1 MARRKNS
8 FITRF
13 FTKEGVHPYDEVNWV
28 KRNAEI
34 PGSGFKM
41 ENVEFPD
48 FYSQN
53 AVNII
58 ASKYFK
64 VNRGKQ
70 ETSLKELI
78 DRVVKT
84 FKKWGLEQGYF
95 DEKEAEI
102 YEKELTYIILHQYA
116 TFNSP
121 VWFNVGVEGR
131 SQQCSACFILD
142 VEDNMESILDWIKIE
157 GLIFKGGSGS
167 GVNLSKLR
175 GKGEKLSTGG
185 ASSGVISFMRAAD
198 AVAGSIKCLP
208 KGTEIV
214 TKEGIKKIE
223 DLEEN
228 DEVLTRFGFQKIGRK
243 YYTGKKK
250 IYKITTELGIE
261 ILASA
266 EHKFL
271 VRKEGGIEEWKEL
284 RELDLDKDYLILDL
298 SLKEYG
304 TYQKLEKIEL
314 QHHNEKPIKM
324 PEILDEKF
332 AEWLG
337 LLYGDGN
344 ITNIKYANKRS
355 THYIGF
361 QVDVQ
366 DKDLIKYI
374 QDLSYE
380 LFGVKSFIH
389 RRKDKKDNSVSVRIT
404 SYPLIRFL
412 KVNGLY
418 KTKGDKIRVPEKI
431 KNSPPAVRA
440 AFLRGYFESDGSI
453 TKNKPYPACSSINKE
468 FIEDIQNLLFSL
480 GILNKKRISKS
491 RKNSYGKRPVYNLIV
506 TSSFGIKRFFDLVNF
521 ISERK
526 KRKFERAIKILD
538 KRPFEQRWI
547 LPYPE
552 KDLEIVYQ
560 SIPNETRYFFRR
572 LTSKYFRE
580 TVGKTNF
587 NRFRANYLL
596 SKFPFLENTFIGYF
610 AKNDVYYEKIKE
622 IKFFGEEETYDI
634 FVPNV
639 NEYLVKNIVVH
650 NSGGATRRAAK
661 MVILNADHPEIMDF
675 IRVKAEEENKVR
687 ALMEAGYDMTDMNNP
702 LWQNIFFQN
711 ANNSVRIPDA
721 LMEAAMKDGEWK
733 TYYRTTGEVAKT
745 YKAKDILWEIA
756 KAAWECGDPGVQFDG
771 SIQKWHT
778 CKNSGRI
785 EATNPCVTGDTL
797 IATAE
802 GWKRI
807 KDLVGKKPEIITHR
821 GVKKAVKVFKTGIKP
836 VYRIK
841 TKAGYELKV
850 TEDHPIYVEGKGDVK
865 VKDLKIG
872 DKVKLIGSYFG
883 KESLDKDIA
892 FMIGYFAGDGAM
904 SFDAKRN
911 HYSVFFTGGEEDV
924 YALSYI
930 QKTINQKLQY
940 KNRRN
945 VSLRKLPSE
954 YVVAT
959 GKENVAQIIDEYFDS
974 KKKIFKDKIYDLD
987 KESVKYVL
995 QGLFTA
1001 DGTIAGNPEKG
1012 FYVGLDNSSL
1022 ELLKQ
1027 VQLLLLNFGIKAKIY
1042 ENRRKTLAQYLPDSQ
1057 RNLKLYKVK
1066 NFHSLRITRSS
1077 RIIFENE
1084 IGFYFNHSK
1093 SEKLEKINQNYEAY
1107 KDQLFDEIKEIKFE
1121 GIEEV
1126 YDLTEPE
1133 TSHFVAN
1140 GILVHNC
1147 SEYIFLNWTSC
1158 NLSSINL
1165 LKFLKED
1172 GSFDVPAFIHT
1183 ARVMFLS
1190 QDLLISKAD
1199 YPHPKIAEETKK
1211 YRTIGLGYTNLGA
1224 LIMALGLPYDSDE
1237 ARDLAASITA
1247 LMTGTAY
1254 KLSAEISSKLGPFPE
1269 YEKNKE
1275 PMMEVM
1281 KMHKD
1286 HLKYVK
1292 ENEFNK
1298 EILEK
1303 AKEVWDEVIELGEKY
1318 GFRNAQSTVIAPTG
1332 TISFMLDC
1340 DTTGIEPDFALV
1352 KMKQLVGGGY
1362 MKIVNKTVPLA
1373 LKRLGYSEEQIK
1385 DIVKHLEE
1393 TQNIETAPHLKEE
1406 HLPVFDCAIKPPG
1419 GKRYIHWM
1427 GHVKMVAAVQP
1438 FVSGGISK
1446 TFNMPNETTIQEI
1459 YDAYFTAW
1467 KLGIKCF
1474 AVYRDGSKATQA
1486 LYVSKQEK
1494 KQKETFTRKRLPDIR
1509 PSETHKFSIAG
1520 HEGYLTYSTFED
1532 GSLGEIFIRMA
1543 KQGSTLSGLLDAFAI
1558 AVSIALQYG
1567 VPLKELAS
1575 KFINMR
1581 FEPMGL
1587 TNNEKIKT
1595 ATSIVD
1601 YIFKYLA
1608 YRFLSKEDLEE
1619 LGLMT
1624 EEEKDKLIL
1633 KEHPTLFEKKNNP
1646 TSNPSNHLK
1655 DISGPPCVH
1664 CGGITIKTGSC
1675 YTCISCGETTSCG

>member
-1 MARRKNS
+1 MAKRKNN
-8 FITRF
+8 FINRF
-13 FTKEGVHPYDEVNWV
+13 FTKENIHPYEEVNWI
-28 KRNAEI
+28 KTKAEI
-34 PGSGFKM
+34 PGSDFKM

-53 AVNII
+53 AINII

-64 VNRGKQ
+64 INKGKQ

-95 DEKEAEI
+95 DEKSAEI

-121 VWFNVGVEGR
+121 VWFNIGVEGR
-131 SQQCSACFILD
+131 PQQASACFILD
-142 VEDNMESILDWIKIE
+142 VQDNMESILDWIKIE

-185 ASSGVISFMRAAD
+185 SSSGVISFMKAAD

-214 TKEGIKKIE
+214 TEKGVKKIE
-223 DLEEN
+223 NLSEN
-228 DEVLTRFGFQKIGRK
+228 DKVLTRFGFQKIGGK
-243 YYTGKKK
+243 YYTGKKRV
-250 IYKITTELGIE
+250 YKIVTELGIE

-271 VRKEGGIEEWKEL
+271 IRTTGGIEKWKEL
-284 RELDLDKDYLILDL
+284 KEIDKNKDYLILDL
-298 SLKEYG
+298 SFKNYGEY
-304 TYQKLEKIEL
+304 QQLEKIKL
-314 QHHNEKPIKM
+314 RHHNEKPIKM

-344 ITNIKYANKRS
+344 ITNRKYKDKKA

-361 QVDVQ
+361 QVYAR
-366 DKDLIKYI
+366 DKDLIEYI
-374 QDLSYE
+374 QKLTYE

-389 RRKDKKDNSVSVRIT
+389 KRKDKKDNSVSVRIT

-412 KVNGLY
+412 KLNGLY
-418 KTKGDKIRVPEKI
+418 KTRGNKIKIPDKI
-431 KNSPPAVRA
+431 KNSPPSVRA

-453 TKNKPYPACSSINKE
+453 TKNKPYPQCSSINEK
-468 FIEDIQNLLFSL
+468 FLEDIQDLLFSL
-480 GILNKKRISKS
+480 GILNKKGINKS
-491 RKNSYGKRPVYNLIV
+491 RKASYGKKPIYTLLI
-506 TSSFGIKRFFDLVNF
+506 TSSFGIRRFYDLINF
-521 ISERK
+521 ISKRKRK
-526 KRKFERAIKILD
+526 KFEKGIKVLD
-538 KRPFEQRWI
+538 QRPFEQRWI

-552 KDLEIVYQ
+552 KDFELVYKNVPPE
-560 SIPNETRYFFRR
+560 SRYSFRR

-580 TVGKTNF
+580 TIGKTNF
-587 NRFRANYLL
+587 NRFRAIFLL
-596 SKFPFLENTFIGYF
+596 NKFPFLENTFISHL
-610 AKNDVYYEKIKE
+610 AKGDVYYEKIKE
-622 IKFFGEEETYDI
+622 IKFVGEKETYDI
-634 FVPNV
+634 FVPDV
-639 NEYLVKNIVVH
+639 NEYLVKNVVVH

-687 ALMEAGYDMTDMNNP
+687 ALMEAGYDMTDLNNP

-733 TYYRTTGEVAKT
+733 TYYRTTGEVAQT

-756 KAAWECGDPGVQFDG
+756 KAAWECGDPGVQFDDI
-771 SIQKWHT
+771 IQKWHT

-785 EATNPCVTGDTL
+785 EATNPC
-797 IATAE
+797 
-802 GWKRI
+802 
-807 KDLVGKKPEIITHR
+807 
-821 GVKKAVKVFKTGIKP
+821 
-836 VYRIK
+836 
-841 TKAGYELKV
+841 
-850 TEDHPIYVEGKGDVK
+850 
-865 VKDLKIG
+865 
-872 DKVKLIGSYFG
+872 
-883 KESLDKDIA
+883 
-892 FMIGYFAGDGAM
+892 
-904 SFDAKRN
+904 
-911 HYSVFFTGGEEDV
+911 
-924 YALSYI
+924 
-930 QKTINQKLQY
+930 
-940 KNRRN
+940 
-945 VSLRKLPSE
+945 SE
-954 YVVAT
+954 YV
-959 GKENVAQIIDEYFDS
+959 
-974 KKKIFKDKIYDLD
+974 
-987 KESVKYVL
+987 
-995 QGLFTA
+995 
-1001 DGTIAGNPEKG
+1001 
-1012 FYVGLDNSSL
+1012 
-1022 ELLKQ
+1022 
-1027 VQLLLLNFGIKAKIY
+1027 
-1042 ENRRKTLAQYLPDSQ
+1042 
-1057 RNLKLYKVK
+1057 
-1066 NFHSLRITRSS
+1066 
-1077 RIIFENE
+1077 
-1084 IGFYFNHSK
+1084 
-1093 SEKLEKINQNYEAY
+1093 
-1107 KDQLFDEIKEIKFE
+1107 
-1121 GIEEV
+1121 
-1126 YDLTEPE
+1126 
-1133 TSHFVAN
+1133 
-1140 GILVHNC
+1140 
-1147 SEYIFLNWTSC
+1147 FLNWTSC
-1158 NLSSINL
+1158 NLASINL

-1172 GSFDVPAFIHT
+1172 GSFNVPAFIHT
-1183 ARVMFLS
+1183 ARIMFLS
-1190 QDLLISKAD
+1190 QDILISKAD

-1224 LIMALGLPYDSDE
+1224 LIMALGLPYDSDS

-1254 KLSAEISSKLGPFPE
+1254 KLSAEIANKLGPFPE

-1281 KMHKD
+1281 RMHKD
-1286 HLKYVK
+1286 HLKNVK
-1292 ENEFNK
+1292 ENEFNN
-1298 EILEK
+1298 EILNE
-1303 AKEVWDEVIELGEKY
+1303 AKKVWDEVIELGSKY
-1318 GFRNAQSTVIAPTG
+1318 GFRNAQASVLAPAG
-1332 TISFMLDC
+1332 TISFFMDC

-1362 MKIVNKTVPLA
+1362 MKIVNNTVPLA
-1373 LKRLGYSEEQIK
+1373 LKRLGYTEEQIK
-1385 DIVKHLEE
+1385 DIIKHLEE

-1419 GKRYIHWM
+1419 GKRYIHWL

-1438 FVSGGISK
+1438 FISGGISK

-1486 LYVSKQEK
+1486 LYTTK
-1494 KQKETFTRKRLPDIR
+1494 KEGKGKEVFKRRKLPDVR
-1509 PSETHKFSIAG
+1509 SSETHKFSIAG

-1543 KQGSTLSGLLDAFAI
+1543 KQGSTLAGLLDAFAI
-1558 AVSIALQYG
+1558 CVSIALQYG

-1581 FEPMGL
+1581 FEPMGI

-1601 YIFKYLA
+1601 YIFKYLS
-1608 YRFLSKEDLEE
+1608 YRFLSKEELEE
-1619 LGLMT
+1619 IGLII
-1624 EEEKDKLIL
+1624 EEEKERLIL
-1633 KEHPTLFEKKNNP
+1633 REHPTLFEKKNNP
-1646 TSNPSNHLK
+1646 HYSNLG
-1655 DISGPPCVH
+1655 DISGPPCIH

-1675 YTCISCGETTSCG
+1675 YTCLNCGETTSCG

>member
-1 MARRKNS
+1 MPKKNKNNLKNNHN
-8 FITRF
+8 FIQRF
-13 FTKEGVHPYDEVNWV
+13 FTKEGIHPYDEVNWV
-28 KRNAEI
+28 KRTAEI

-58 ASKYFK
+58 AEKYFK
-64 VNRGKQ
+64 VNKGKQ

-95 DEKEAEI
+95 DEEGAGV

-175 GKGEKLSTGG
+175 AKGEKLSTGG
-185 ASSGVISFMRAAD
+185 TSSGVISFMKAAD
-198 AVAGSIKCLP
+198 AVAGSIK
-208 KGTEIV
+208 
-214 TKEGIKKIE
+214 
-223 DLEEN
+223 
-228 DEVLTRFGFQKIGRK
+228 
-243 YYTGKKK
+243 
-250 IYKITTELGIE
+250 
-261 ILASA
+261 
-266 EHKFL
+266 
-271 VRKEGGIEEWKEL
+271 
-284 RELDLDKDYLILDL
+284 
-298 SLKEYG
+298 
-304 TYQKLEKIEL
+304 
-314 QHHNEKPIKM
+314 
-324 PEILDEKF
+324 
-332 AEWLG
+332 
-337 LLYGDGN
+337 
-344 ITNIKYANKRS
+344 
-355 THYIGF
+355 
-361 QVDVQ
+361 
-366 DKDLIKYI
+366 
-374 QDLSYE
+374 
-380 LFGVKSFIH
+380 
-389 RRKDKKDNSVSVRIT
+389 
-404 SYPLIRFL
+404 
-412 KVNGLY
+412 
-418 KTKGDKIRVPEKI
+418 
-431 KNSPPAVRA
+431 
-440 AFLRGYFESDGSI
+440 
-453 TKNKPYPACSSINKE
+453 
-468 FIEDIQNLLFSL
+468 
-480 GILNKKRISKS
+480 
-491 RKNSYGKRPVYNLIV
+491 
-506 TSSFGIKRFFDLVNF
+506 
-521 ISERK
+521 
-526 KRKFERAIKILD
+526 
-538 KRPFEQRWI
+538 
-547 LPYPE
+547 
-552 KDLEIVYQ
+552 
-560 SIPNETRYFFRR
+560 
-572 LTSKYFRE
+572 
-580 TVGKTNF
+580 
-587 NRFRANYLL
+587 
-596 SKFPFLENTFIGYF
+596 
-610 AKNDVYYEKIKE
+610 
-622 IKFFGEEETYDI
+622 
-634 FVPNV
+634 
-639 NEYLVKNIVVH
+639 
-650 NSGGATRRAAK
+650 SGGSTRRAAK

-756 KAAWECGDPGVQFDG
+756 KAAWECGDPGVQFDDI
-771 SIQKWHT
+771 IQKWHT
-778 CKNSGRI
+778 CKNSGKI

-797 IATAE
+797 IATVE

-807 KDLVGKKPEIITHR
+807 KDLVGKNPEIITHQ
-821 GVKKAVKVFKTGIKP
+821 GIKKAVKVFKTGIKP
-836 VYRIK
+836 VYKIK

-911 HYSVFFTGGEEDV
+911 HYSVYFTGGEEDI

-940 KNRRN
+940 KNKRN
-945 VSLRKLPSE
+945 VSLRRLPSE
-954 YVVAT
+954 YVVTT
-959 GKENVAQIIDEYFDS
+959 GRENVAQIIDEYFDS
-974 KKKIFKDKIYDLD
+974 KKKIFKDKIFDLD
-987 KESVKYVL
+987 KESIKYVL

-1001 DGTIAGNPEKG
+1001 DGTITGNPEKG

-1027 VQLLLLNFGIKAKIY
+1027 VQILLLNFGIKAKIY
-1042 ENRRKTLAQYLPDSQ
+1042 ENRRKTLVHYLQDSQ
-1057 RNLKLYKVK
+1057 RKPKLYKVK
-1066 NFHSLRITRSS
+1066 NFHSLRITRNS
-1077 RIIFENE
+1077 RVIFENE
-1084 IGFYFNHSK
+1084 IGFYFDHSK
-1093 SEKLEKINQNYEAY
+1093 SEKLKEINHNYEAY

-1133 TSHFVAN
+1133 TNHFVAN

-1158 NLSSINL
+1158 NLASINL

-1224 LIMALGLPYDSDE
+1224 LIMALGLPYDSDP

-1254 KLSAEISSKLGPFPE
+1254 KLSAEIASKLEPFPE
-1269 YEKNKE
+1269 YERNKE

-1281 KMHKD
+1281 KMHRD
-1286 HLKYVK
+1286 HLKNVK

-1318 GFRNAQSTVIAPTG
+1318 GFRNAQATVIAPTG
-1332 TISFMLDC
+1332 TISFMMDA

-1373 LKRLGYSEEQIK
+1373 LKRLGYTEDQIK

-1393 TQNIETAPHLKEE
+1393 TQNIETAPHIKEE

-1438 FVSGGISK
+1438 FISGGISK
-1446 TFNMPNETTIQEI
+1446 TFNMPNETTVQEI

-1474 AVYRDGSKATQA
+1474 AVYRDGSKVTQA
-1486 LYVSKQEK
+1486 LYVAKKEK
-1494 KQKETFTRKRLPDIR
+1494 KTKEKIERRKLPIVR
-1509 PSETHKFSIAG
+1509 QSETHKFSIAG
-1520 HEGYLTYSTFED
+1520 HEGYLTYSMFED
-1532 GSLGEIFIRMA
+1532 GSLGEIFIRMS
-1543 KQGSTLSGLLDAFAI
+1543 KQGSTLAGLLDSFAI

-1567 VPLKELAS
+1567 VPLRELIS
-1575 KFINMR
+1575 KFIHMR
-1581 FEPMGL
+1581 FEPMGI
-1587 TNNEKIKT
+1587 TNNPEIPM
-1595 ATSIVD
+1595 ASSIVD

-1608 YRFLSKEDLEE
+1608 YRFLTPEELKE
-1619 LGLMT
+1619 LGL
-1624 EEEKDKLIL
+1624 EVHESKYL
-1633 KEHPTLFEKKNNP
+1633 KEHPQLF
-1646 TSNPSNHLK
+1646 K
-1655 DISGPPCVH
+1655 DTTPNIKEENKESPGSLAGPPCKY
-1664 CGGITIKTGSC
+1664 CGGMTTRTGSC
-1675 YTCISCGETTSCG
+1675 YTCLECGESSGGCG

>member
-1 MARRKNS
+1 MTKRKNS

-121 VWFNVGVEGR
+121 VWFNIGVEGR
-131 SQQCSACFILD
+131 SQQASACFILD

-198 AVAGSIKCLP
+198 AVAGSIK
-208 KGTEIV
+208 
-214 TKEGIKKIE
+214 
-223 DLEEN
+223 
-228 DEVLTRFGFQKIGRK
+228 
-243 YYTGKKK
+243 
-250 IYKITTELGIE
+250 
-261 ILASA
+261 
-266 EHKFL
+266 
-271 VRKEGGIEEWKEL
+271 
-284 RELDLDKDYLILDL
+284 
-298 SLKEYG
+298 
-304 TYQKLEKIEL
+304 
-314 QHHNEKPIKM
+314 
-324 PEILDEKF
+324 
-332 AEWLG
+332 
-337 LLYGDGN
+337 
-344 ITNIKYANKRS
+344 
-355 THYIGF
+355 
-361 QVDVQ
+361 
-366 DKDLIKYI
+366 
-374 QDLSYE
+374 
-380 LFGVKSFIH
+380 
-389 RRKDKKDNSVSVRIT
+389 
-404 SYPLIRFL
+404 
-412 KVNGLY
+412 
-418 KTKGDKIRVPEKI
+418 
-431 KNSPPAVRA
+431 
-440 AFLRGYFESDGSI
+440 
-453 TKNKPYPACSSINKE
+453 
-468 FIEDIQNLLFSL
+468 
-480 GILNKKRISKS
+480 
-491 RKNSYGKRPVYNLIV
+491 
-506 TSSFGIKRFFDLVNF
+506 
-521 ISERK
+521 
-526 KRKFERAIKILD
+526 
-538 KRPFEQRWI
+538 
-547 LPYPE
+547 
-552 KDLEIVYQ
+552 
-560 SIPNETRYFFRR
+560 
-572 LTSKYFRE
+572 
-580 TVGKTNF
+580 
-587 NRFRANYLL
+587 
-596 SKFPFLENTFIGYF
+596 
-610 AKNDVYYEKIKE
+610 
-622 IKFFGEEETYDI
+622 
-634 FVPNV
+634 
-639 NEYLVKNIVVH
+639 
-650 NSGGATRRAAK
+650 SGGSTRRAAK

-733 TYYRTTGEVAKT
+733 TYYRTTGEVANV

-756 KAAWECGDPGVQFDG
+756 KAAWECGDPGVQFDDI
-771 SIQKWHT
+771 IQKWHT
-778 CKNSGRI
+778 CKNSGKI
-785 EATNPCVTGDTL
+785 EATNP
-797 IATAE
+797 
-802 GWKRI
+802 
-807 KDLVGKKPEIITHR
+807 
-821 GVKKAVKVFKTGIKP
+821 
-836 VYRIK
+836 
-841 TKAGYELKV
+841 
-850 TEDHPIYVEGKGDVK
+850 
-865 VKDLKIG
+865 
-872 DKVKLIGSYFG
+872 
-883 KESLDKDIA
+883 
-892 FMIGYFAGDGAM
+892 
-904 SFDAKRN
+904 
-911 HYSVFFTGGEEDV
+911 
-924 YALSYI
+924 
-930 QKTINQKLQY
+930 
-940 KNRRN
+940 
-945 VSLRKLPSE
+945 
-954 YVVAT
+954 
-959 GKENVAQIIDEYFDS
+959 
-974 KKKIFKDKIYDLD
+974 
-987 KESVKYVL
+987 
-995 QGLFTA
+995 
-1001 DGTIAGNPEKG
+1001 
-1012 FYVGLDNSSL
+1012 
-1022 ELLKQ
+1022 
-1027 VQLLLLNFGIKAKIY
+1027 
-1042 ENRRKTLAQYLPDSQ
+1042 
-1057 RNLKLYKVK
+1057 
-1066 NFHSLRITRSS
+1066 
-1077 RIIFENE
+1077 
-1084 IGFYFNHSK
+1084 
-1093 SEKLEKINQNYEAY
+1093 
-1107 KDQLFDEIKEIKFE
+1107 
-1121 GIEEV
+1121 
-1126 YDLTEPE
+1126 
-1133 TSHFVAN
+1133 
-1140 GILVHNC
+1140 C

-1158 NLSSINL
+1158 NLASINL

-1269 YEKNKE
+1269 YERNKE

-1318 GFRNAQSTVIAPTG
+1318 GFRNAQATVIAPTG
-1332 TISFMLDC
+1332 CLVGESLISTERGLVPIQTLGNPLGVKWQNLNIEVMTDEGPQLASQFYVNGLAETRRIRTKNGYEIIGTPEHRIKVFDKETGTLKWKYFADIKDGDIVALEMNTIFGSPQPVKLPPLPELYWTSDFETKVPEFMNEELAEIVGYFMGDGSLHSKGLRFCVYKEDKDVIERLKTILQNQFNLKADITPKRGYIEVSVNSVPLTLWWQACGFSKIKRKEGKGWKPHIPLAILYSNDRKIYSAFLRGLFEADGTVWKDSKTPAFCTHDKDFHDQVKYLLLALGYPTKSKIGVSGWGRNNLYVLYIKNRDYAKKFREEIGFIGERKNKLIENIIVKKSQVKMDQIYLSESIIQELLPVLSKREKDSLRLEFRRKGAITRSFALRILEKTKNNLLEFYTQKIFFDKVVLNESAGERLTYDLSVPSNVTYIANGFISHNTISFMMDA

-1373 LKRLGYSEEQIK
+1373 LKRLGYTEEQIK

-1393 TQNIETAPHLKEE
+1393 TQNIETAPHIKEE

-1438 FVSGGISK
+1438 FISGGISK

-1532 GSLGEIFIRMA
+1532 GSLGEIFIRMS
-1543 KQGSTLSGLLDAFAI
+1543 KQGSTLAGLLDAFAI
-1558 AVSIALQYG
+1558 SISIALQYG

-1646 TSNPSNHLK
+1646 TSNHLK

>member
-1 MARRKNS
+1 MSS
-8 FITRF
+8 FIQRF
-13 FTKEGVHPYDEVNWV
+13 FTKTKVHPYDEVKWI
-28 KRNAEI
+28 KTKAEI
-34 PGSGFKM
+34 PGSDFKM
-41 ENVEFPD
+41 DDVEFPD

-53 AVNII
+53 AINII

-70 ETSLKELI
+70 EKSLKEII

-95 DEKEAEI
+95 DEKSAEI

-121 VWFNVGVEGR
+121 VWFNIGVEGR
-131 SQQCSACFILD
+131 PDQASACFILD

-157 GLIFKGGSGS
+157 GMIFKGGSGS

-185 ASSGVISFMRAAD
+185 SSSGVISFMRAAD

-223 DLEEN
+223 DLKEN
-228 DEVLTRFGFQKIGRK
+228 DEVLTRCGFHKIGRK

-271 VRKEGGIEEWKEL
+271 VRREGGIEEWKEL

-298 SLKEYG
+298 SFKEYG
-304 TYQKLEKIEL
+304 AYQKLEKIEL
-314 QHHNEKPIKM
+314 QHHNEKLIKM

-344 ITNIKYANKRS
+344 ITNIKYANKNS
-355 THYIGF
+355 AHYIGF
-361 QVDVQ
+361 QVDAQ

-404 SYPLIRFL
+404 SHPLIRFL

-431 KNSPPAVRA
+431 KNSPSSVRA

-453 TKNKPYPACSSINKE
+453 TKNKPYPNCSSINKE
-468 FIEDIQNLLFSL
+468 FIEDIQDLLFSL

-491 RKNSYGKRPVYNLIV
+491 RKNSYGKKPVFSLIV
-506 TSSFGIKRFFDLVNF
+506 TSSFGIKRFLNLVNF

-552 KDLEIVYQ
+552 NDFEIVYQ
-560 SIPNETRYFFRR
+560 GIPNEKRYFFRR

-587 NRFRANYLL
+587 NRFRASFLL
-596 SKFPFLENTFIGYF
+596 NKLPFLENTFIGCL

-622 IKFFGEEETYDI
+622 IKFVGEEETYDI
-634 FVPNV
+634 FVPDV

-650 NSGGATRRAAK
+650 NSGGSTRRAAK
-661 MVILNADHPEIMDF
+661 MVILNADHPEIIDF

-721 LMEAAMKDGEWK
+721 LMESAMKDGEWK
-733 TYYRTTGEVAKT
+733 TYYRTTGKVAQT

-756 KAAWECGDPGVQFDG
+756 KAAWECGDPGVQFDDI
-771 SIQKWHT
+771 IQKWHT

-807 KDLVGKKPEIITHR
+807 KDLVGKSPEIITHK

-836 VYRIK
+836 VYKIK

-883 KESLDKDIA
+883 KKSLDKDIA

-911 HYSVFFTGGEEDV
+911 HYSVFFTGGEEDI

-940 KNRRN
+940 KNKRN
-945 VSLRKLPSE
+945 VSLRRLPSE
-954 YVVAT
+954 YVVTT
-959 GKENVAQIIDEYFDS
+959 GRENVAQIIDEYFDS
-974 KKKIFKDKIYDLD
+974 KKKIFKDKIFDLD
-987 KESVKYVL
+987 KESIKYIL

-1001 DGTIAGNPEKG
+1001 DGTITGNPEKG

-1027 VQLLLLNFGIKAKIY
+1027 IQLLLLNFGIKAKIY

-1057 RNLKLYKVK
+1057 RKLKLYKVK

-1084 IGFYFNHSK
+1084 IGFYFDHSK
-1093 SEKLEKINQNYEAY
+1093 SEKLEKINQTYEAY
-1107 KDQLFDEIKEIKFE
+1107 KDQLFDEIKEIKFK

-1158 NLSSINL
+1158 NLASINL

-1224 LIMALGLPYDSDE
+1224 LIMALGLPYDSDP

-1254 KLSAEISSKLGPFPE
+1254 KLSAEIASKLGPFPE
-1269 YEKNKE
+1269 YERNKE

-1286 HLKYVK
+1286 HLQNVK

-1303 AKEVWDEVIELGEKY
+1303 AKEVWNEVIELGEKY
-1318 GFRNAQSTVIAPTG
+1318 GFRNAQATVIAPTG
-1332 TISFMLDC
+1332 TISFMMDA
-1340 DTTGIEPDFALV
+1340 DTTGVEPDFALV

-1373 LKRLGYSEEQIK
+1373 LKRLGYTEEQIK
-1385 DIVKHLEE
+1385 DIIKHLEE

-1406 HLPVFDCAIKPPG
+1406 HLSVFDCAIKPPG

-1438 FVSGGISK
+1438 FISGGISK

-1486 LYVSKQEK
+1486 LYTEK
-1494 KQKETFTRKRLPDIR
+1494 KEKKLKERIERRRLPLVR
-1509 PSETHKFSIAG
+1509 QSETHKFSVAG

-1532 GSLGEIFIRMA
+1532 GSLGEIFIRMS
-1543 KQGSTLSGLLDAFAI
+1543 KQGSTLAGLLDAFAI

-1567 VPLKELAS
+1567 VPLKELAN
-1575 KFINMR
+1575 KFIYMR
-1581 FEPMGL
+1581 FEPMGI
-1587 TNNEKIKT
+1587 TNNEDIPM
-1595 ATSIVD
+1595 ASSIID

-1608 YRFLSKEDLEE
+1608 LRFLTPEE
-1619 LGLMT
+1619 LKEIGL
-1624 EEEKDKLIL
+1624 EVKEKSIL
-1633 KEHPTLFEKKNNP
+1633 KEHPKLIETNLNIVKENN
-1646 TSNPSNHLK
+1646 NLA
-1655 DISGPPCVH
+1655 GPPCKY
-1664 CGGITIKTGSC
+1664 CGGMTTRTGSC
-1675 YTCISCGETTSCG
+1675 YTCLECGESSGGCG

>member
-1 MARRKNS
+1 MPLL
-8 FITRF
+8 IQRF
-13 FTKEGVHPYDEVNWV
+13 FTKANIHPYDEVKWI
-28 KRNAEI
+28 KTKAEI
-34 PGSGFKM
+34 PGSDFKM

-53 AVNII
+53 AINII
-58 ASKYFK
+58 SSKYFRI
-64 VNRGKQ
+64 NEGKQ
-70 ETSLKELI
+70 EKSLKEII

-95 DEKEAEI
+95 DKKSAEI

-121 VWFNVGVEGR
+121 VWFNVGIEGR

-142 VEDNMESILDWIKIE
+142 VEDNLESILDWIKIE
-157 GLIFKGGSGS
+157 GMIFKGGSGS

-175 GKGEKLSTGG
+175 GKGEKLKRGG
-185 ASSGVISFMRAAD
+185 TSAGVISFMRAAD
-198 AVAGSIKCLP
+198 VVAGSIK
-208 KGTEIV
+208 
-214 TKEGIKKIE
+214 
-223 DLEEN
+223 
-228 DEVLTRFGFQKIGRK
+228 
-243 YYTGKKK
+243 
-250 IYKITTELGIE
+250 
-261 ILASA
+261 
-266 EHKFL
+266 
-271 VRKEGGIEEWKEL
+271 
-284 RELDLDKDYLILDL
+284 
-298 SLKEYG
+298 
-304 TYQKLEKIEL
+304 
-314 QHHNEKPIKM
+314 
-324 PEILDEKF
+324 
-332 AEWLG
+332 
-337 LLYGDGN
+337 
-344 ITNIKYANKRS
+344 
-355 THYIGF
+355 
-361 QVDVQ
+361 
-366 DKDLIKYI
+366 
-374 QDLSYE
+374 
-380 LFGVKSFIH
+380 
-389 RRKDKKDNSVSVRIT
+389 
-404 SYPLIRFL
+404 
-412 KVNGLY
+412 
-418 KTKGDKIRVPEKI
+418 
-431 KNSPPAVRA
+431 
-440 AFLRGYFESDGSI
+440 
-453 TKNKPYPACSSINKE
+453 
-468 FIEDIQNLLFSL
+468 
-480 GILNKKRISKS
+480 
-491 RKNSYGKRPVYNLIV
+491 
-506 TSSFGIKRFFDLVNF
+506 
-521 ISERK
+521 
-526 KRKFERAIKILD
+526 
-538 KRPFEQRWI
+538 
-547 LPYPE
+547 
-552 KDLEIVYQ
+552 
-560 SIPNETRYFFRR
+560 
-572 LTSKYFRE
+572 
-580 TVGKTNF
+580 
-587 NRFRANYLL
+587 
-596 SKFPFLENTFIGYF
+596 
-610 AKNDVYYEKIKE
+610 
-622 IKFFGEEETYDI
+622 
-634 FVPNV
+634 
-639 NEYLVKNIVVH
+639 
-650 NSGGATRRAAK
+650 SGGSTRRAAK
-661 MVILNADHPEIMDF
+661 MVILNADHPEIIDF

-721 LMEAAMKDGEWK
+721 FMEVAMKDGEWK

-756 KAAWECGDPGVQFDG
+756 KAAWECGDPGVQFDDI
-771 SIQKWHT
+771 IQKWHT
-778 CKNSGRI
+778 CKNSGKI

-807 KDLVGKKPEIITHR
+807 KDLVGRNPEIITHQ
-821 GVKKAVKVFKTGIKP
+821 GVKKSVKVFKTGIKP
-836 VYRIK
+836 VYKIK
-841 TKAGYELKV
+841 TKTGYELKV

-872 DKVKLIGSYFG
+872 DKIKLIGSYFG

-911 HYSVFFTGGEEDV
+911 HYSVFFTGGEEDI

-940 KNRRN
+940 KNKRN
-945 VSLRKLPSE
+945 VSLRRLPSE
-954 YVVAT
+954 YVVNT

-974 KKKIFKDKIYDLD
+974 KKKIFKDKIFDLD
-987 KESVKYVL
+987 KESIKYVL

-1001 DGTIAGNPEKG
+1001 DGTITGNPEKG

-1066 NFHSLRITRSS
+1066 NFHSLRITRNS
-1077 RIIFENE
+1077 RVIFENE
-1084 IGFYFNHSK
+1084 IGFYLGHSK
-1093 SEKLEKINQNYEAY
+1093 SEKLEKINQTYEAY
-1107 KDQLFDEIKEIKFE
+1107 KDQLFDEIKEIRFE

-1172 GSFDVPAFIHT
+1172 GSFDIPAFIHT

-1286 HLKYVK
+1286 HLKNIK

-1303 AKEVWDEVIELGEKY
+1303 AKEFWNEVIELGKKY
-1318 GFRNAQSTVIAPTG
+1318 GFRNAQATVIAPTG
-1332 TISFMLDC
+1332 TISFMMDA

-1362 MKIVNKTVPLA
+1362 IKIVNKTVPLA
-1373 LKRLGYSEEQIK
+1373 LKKLGYSEEQTK
-1385 DIVKHLEE
+1385 DIIKHLEE

-1406 HLPVFDCAIKPPG
+1406 HLSVFDCAIKPPG
-1419 GKRYIHWM
+1419 GKRSIHWM

-1438 FVSGGISK
+1438 FISGGISK
-1446 TFNMPNETTIQEI
+1446 TFNMSNETNIQEI

-1486 LYVSKQEK
+1486 LYTEKREK
-1494 KQKETFTRKRLPDIR
+1494 KLKERIERRRLPSVR
-1509 PSETHKFSIAG
+1509 QSETHKFSVAG

-1532 GSLGEIFIRMA
+1532 GSLGEIFIRMS
-1543 KQGSTLSGLLDAFAI
+1543 KQGSTLAGLLDAFAI

-1567 VPLKELAS
+1567 VPLKELAN
-1575 KFINMR
+1575 KFIYMR
-1581 FEPMGL
+1581 FEPMGI
-1587 TNNEKIKT
+1587 TNNEDIPM
-1595 ATSIVD
+1595 ASSIID
-1601 YIFKYLA
+1601 YIFKYLTL
-1608 YRFLSKEDLEE
+1608 RFLTPEE
-1619 LGLMT
+1619 LKEIGL
-1624 EEEKDKLIL
+1624 EVKEKSIL
-1633 KEHPTLFEKKNNP
+1633 KEHPKLIENNL
-1646 TSNPSNHLK
+1646 TIVKENNNLARLDSGRLA
-1655 DISGPPCVH
+1655 GPPCKY
-1664 CGGITIKTGSC
+1664 CGGMTTRTGSC
-1675 YTCISCGETTSCG
+1675 YTCLECGESSGGCG

>member
-1 MARRKNS
+1 MAKRKSS

-13 FTKEGVHPYDEVNWV
+13 FTKENVHPYDEVNWV

-121 VWFNVGVEGR
+121 VWFNAGVEGR
-131 SQQCSACFILD
+131 SQQMAACFILD
-142 VEDNMESILDWIKIE
+142 VKDNMESILEWIKIE

-198 AVAGSIKCLP
+198 AVAGSI
-208 KGTEIV
+208 
-214 TKEGIKKIE
+214 
-223 DLEEN
+223 
-228 DEVLTRFGFQKIGRK
+228 RF
-243 YYTGKKK
+243 
-250 IYKITTELGIE
+250 
-261 ILASA
+261 
-266 EHKFL
+266 
-271 VRKEGGIEEWKEL
+271 
-284 RELDLDKDYLILDL
+284 
-298 SLKEYG
+298 
-304 TYQKLEKIEL
+304 
-314 QHHNEKPIKM
+314 
-324 PEILDEKF
+324 
-332 AEWLG
+332 
-337 LLYGDGN
+337 
-344 ITNIKYANKRS
+344 
-355 THYIGF
+355 
-361 QVDVQ
+361 
-366 DKDLIKYI
+366 
-374 QDLSYE
+374 
-380 LFGVKSFIH
+380 
-389 RRKDKKDNSVSVRIT
+389 
-404 SYPLIRFL
+404 
-412 KVNGLY
+412 
-418 KTKGDKIRVPEKI
+418 
-431 KNSPPAVRA
+431 
-440 AFLRGYFESDGSI
+440 
-453 TKNKPYPACSSINKE
+453 
-468 FIEDIQNLLFSL
+468 
-480 GILNKKRISKS
+480 
-491 RKNSYGKRPVYNLIV
+491 
-506 TSSFGIKRFFDLVNF
+506 
-521 ISERK
+521 
-526 KRKFERAIKILD
+526 
-538 KRPFEQRWI
+538 
-547 LPYPE
+547 
-552 KDLEIVYQ
+552 
-560 SIPNETRYFFRR
+560 
-572 LTSKYFRE
+572 
-580 TVGKTNF
+580 
-587 NRFRANYLL
+587 
-596 SKFPFLENTFIGYF
+596 
-610 AKNDVYYEKIKE
+610 
-622 IKFFGEEETYDI
+622 
-634 FVPNV
+634 
-639 NEYLVKNIVVH
+639 
-650 NSGGATRRAAK
+650 GGATRRAAK

-733 TYYRTTGEVAKT
+733 TYYRTTGEVAKV

-756 KAAWECGDPGVQFDG
+756 KAAWECGDPGVQFDDI
-771 SIQKWHT
+771 IQKWHT

-797 IATAE
+797 VATAE

-807 KDLVGKKPEIITHR
+807 KDLIGKNPEIITHQ

-911 HYSVFFTGGEEDV
+911 HYSIFFTGGEEDI

-930 QKTINQKLQY
+930 QNTINQKLQY
-940 KNRRN
+940 KNKRN
-945 VSLRKLPSE
+945 VSLRRLLSE
-954 YVVAT
+954 YVVTT

-974 KKKIFKDKIYDLD
+974 KKKIFKDKIFDLD
-987 KESVKYVL
+987 KESVKYIL

-1001 DGTIAGNPEKG
+1001 DGTITGNPEKG

-1042 ENRRKTLAQYLPDSQ
+1042 ENRRKTLTQYLPDSQ
-1057 RNLKLYKVK
+1057 RKLKLYKVK

-1084 IGFYFNHSK
+1084 IGFYHDHSK
-1093 SEKLEKINQNYEAY
+1093 SEKLEKINQVYEAY

-1158 NLSSINL
+1158 NLASINL
-1165 LKFLKED
+1165 LKFLKAD
-1172 GSFDVPAFIHT
+1172 GSFDFPAFIHT

-1254 KLSAEISSKLGPFPE
+1254 KLSAEIASKLGPFPE
-1269 YEKNKE
+1269 YERNKE
-1275 PMMEVM
+1275 SMMEVM
-1281 KMHKD
+1281 KMHRD

-1303 AKEVWDEVIELGEKY
+1303 AKEVWNEVIELGEKY
-1318 GFRNAQSTVIAPTG
+1318 GFRNAQATVIAPTG
-1332 TISFMLDC
+1332 CLVGESLVSTERGLVPIQTLGNPLGAKWQNLNIEAMTDEGPQLASQFYVNGLAETRRIRTKNGYEIIGTPEHRIKVFDKETGTLKWKYFADIKDGDIVALEMNTIFGSPQPIKLPPLPELYWTSDFETKVPEFMNEELAEIIGYFMGDGSLHSKGLRFCVYKEDKDVIERLKTILKNQFNLKANLTPKRGYIEVSVNSVPLTLWWQACGFSKIKRKEGKGWKPHIPLAILYSNDRKIYSAFLRGLFEADGTVWKDSKTPAFCTHDKDFHDQVKYLLLALGYPTKSKIGVSGWGRNNLYVLYIKNRDYAKKFREEIGFIGERKNKLIENIIVKKSQVKMDQIYLSESIIQKLLPVLSKREKDSLKLEFKRKGAISRSFALRILEKTKNNLLEFYTQKIFFDKVVLNESAGERLTYDLSVPSNVTYIANGFISHNTISFMMDA

-1373 LKRLGYSEEQIK
+1373 LKRLGYNEEQIN
-1385 DIVKHLEE
+1385 DIIKHLEE
-1393 TQNIETAPHLKEE
+1393 TQNIETAPHIKEE

-1532 GSLGEIFIRMA
+1532 GSLGEIFIRMS
-1543 KQGSTLSGLLDAFAI
+1543 KQGSTLAGLLDAFAI
-1558 AVSIALQYG
+1558 AISIALQYG

-1624 EEEKDKLIL
+1624 EEEKDRLIL

-1646 TSNPSNHLK
+1646 SSNHLK